1 MVRSPPRTAPPLAAA
16 AVPELEPD
24 DPPQP
29 VRAASALTA
38 IRVIAVVVRC
48 FTVTPCSVWAAWE
61 LALAY
66 PAGGSR
72 RQGRTN
78 LCLSQDD
85 RKTPRWQYR
94 DWYRSEGFTPLLR
107 IAPSCDVSRFDY
119 ML

>member
-1 MVRSPPRTAPPLAAA
+1 MTRSPPRTGAPLAAA

-24 DPPQP
+24 EPPQP
-29 VRAASALTA
+29 VRTASALTA

-48 FTVTPCSVWAAWE
+48 FTVTPCNVRAASE
-61 LALAY
+61 LALAC

-78 LCLSQDD
+78 LCLSQDA
-85 RKTPRWQYR
+85 RKSPRWQYR
-94 DWYRSEGFTPLLR
+94 AWHRSEGFTPLLR
-107 IAPSCDVSRFDY
+107 IGPSCDVSRFDY